1 MWLLF
6 ALGSAFFAGITAV
19 LAKLGIHGHDSTLVT
34 ALRTSV
40 VFLGA
45 WIVAAI
51 SLKGHFVSGLTAIAP
66 HTYLF
71 LFLSG
76 LATGASWLCFFA
88 ALSRAPVTLVSPIDK
103 SSTIIAIAFAV
114 IFLGERLSP
123 IACIGVLA
131 LGVGIAL
138 TLEPGTLRGLVS
150 QRAKHPT
157 NAPLPNAQKAPT
169 ISWIIFALASAI
181 FAALTSIL
189 GKVGIIGVDSN
200 LGTAIR
206 TSVVLLMAWIVVVL
220 HAKPAQIRTIPVRDH
235 AWIAASG
242 IATSASWLCYYR
254 ALQEGPASVIV
265 PIDKLS
271 ILVTVAFSALMLREH
286 VSGRYLLGIAG
297 MCAGAVL
304 MVIG

>member
-51 SLKGHFVSGLTAIAP
+51 SIKGHFASDLTAITP
-66 HTYLF
+66 RTYLF

-131 LGVGIAL
+131 LAAGIGF
-138 TLEPGTLRGLVS
+138 TLEPGVLRSLVS
-150 QRAKHPT
+150 QRAKHPR
-157 NAPLPNAQKAPT
+157 NAPLPNTQKAPT
-169 ISWIIFALASAI
+169 ASWIIFALASAI

-189 GKVGIIGVDSN
+189 GKIGITGVDSN

-206 TSVVLLMAWIVVVL
+206 TSVVLLMAWIVVAL
-220 HAKPAQIRTIPVRDH
+220 HATPAQIRTIPLRDH
-235 AWIAASG
+235 VWIAASG
-242 IATSASWLCYYR
+242 IATTASWLCYYR
-254 ALQEGPASVIV
+254 ALQEGPASVVV

-271 ILVTVAFSALMLREH
+271 ILVTVAFSALLLREGI
-286 VSGRYLLGIAG
+286 SGRYLLGIAG

>member
-51 SLKGHFVSGLTAIAP
+51 SIKGHFTSELTAITP
-66 HTYLF
+66 RTYLF

-131 LGVGIAL
+131 LTAGIGF
-138 TLEPGTLRGLVS
+138 TLEPGVLRSLVTQHA
-150 QRAKHPT
+150 QRPT
-157 NAPLPNAQKAPT
+157 NAPLPDAQKAPT
-169 ISWIIFALASAI
+169 ASWIIFALASAI

-189 GKVGIIGVDSN
+189 GKIGITGVDSN

-206 TSVVLLMAWIVVVL
+206 TSVVLLMAWIVVAL
-220 HAKPAQIRTIPVRDH
+220 HATPAQIRTIPLRDH
-235 AWIAASG
+235 VWIAASG
-242 IATSASWLCYYR
+242 IATTASWLCYYR
-254 ALQEGPASVIV
+254 ALQEGPASVVV

-271 ILVTVAFSALMLREH
+271 ILVTVAFSALLLREGI
-286 VSGRYLLGIAG
+286 SGRYLLGIAG